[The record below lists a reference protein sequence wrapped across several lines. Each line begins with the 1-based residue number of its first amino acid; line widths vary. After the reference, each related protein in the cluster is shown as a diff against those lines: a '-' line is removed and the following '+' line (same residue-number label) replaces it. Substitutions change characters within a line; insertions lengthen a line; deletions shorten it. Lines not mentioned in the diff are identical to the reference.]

1 MEYILNKLLKKS
13 VMASCVAALVC
24 TLTACDHKV
33 SISNNGVVA
42 NGSNATAS
50 ALTKDSTFEQKA
62 AYAIGASL
70 GEYVANLK
78 QGQEQFIGELP
89 TELVINGFSEGI
101 KGQSSLKRNEIERI
115 LKDLDKKIQEKLE
128 AEAKKAASDNLNA
141 GKEFLKEN
149 AKKEGVV
156 TTASGLQYKV
166 ITQGEGKAPKKG
178 DTISVTY
185 RGSTIDGAV
194 FDEQKK
200 PVEFPLDNM
209 IPGWVEGIQLMK
221 VGSEFELY
229 IPSELGY
236 GESAVGQLIKPN
248 SVLIFNVKLVD
259 VKEQKA
265 QEPAKTE
272 TKAKK

>member
-101 KGQSSLKRNEIERI
+101 KGQSSLKRNEIETI

-166 ITQGEGKAPKKG
+166 ITQGEGKAPVKG
-178 DTISVTY
+178 DIISVTY

>member
-101 KGQSSLKRNEIERI
+101 KGQSSLKRNEIETI

-209 IPGWVEGIQLMK
+209 IPGWVDGIQLMK

>member
-42 NGSNATAS
+42 NGSNATVS

-101 KGQSSLKRNEIERI
+101 KGQSSLKRNEIETI

>member
-78 QGQEQFIGELP
+78 KGQEQFIGELP

-101 KGQSSLKRNEIERI
+101 KGQSSLKRNEIETI

-128 AEAKKAASDNLNA
+128 AEAKKAASDNLKA

>member
-101 KGQSSLKRNEIERI
+101 KGQSSLKRNEIETI

-259 VKEQKA
+259 VKEQKS

>member
-265 QEPAKTE
+265 QEPAKPE

>member
-42 NGSNATAS
+42 NGSNATVS

-89 TELVINGFSEGI
+89 TELVINGFSDGI
-101 KGQSSLKRNEIERI
+101 KGQSSLKRNEIETI

>member
-101 KGQSSLKRNEIERI
+101 KGQSSLKRNEIETI

-128 AEAKKAASDNLNA
+128 AEAKKAASDNLKA

>member
-101 KGQSSLKRNEIERI
+101 KGQSSLKRNEIETI

-265 QEPAKTE
+265 QEPAKPK

>member
-101 KGQSSLKRNEIERI
+101 KGQSSLKRNEIETI

>member
-1 MEYILNKLLKKS
+1 
-13 VMASCVAALVC
+13 MASCVAALVC

-101 KGQSSLKRNEIERI
+101 KGQSSLKRNEIETI

-128 AEAKKAASDNLNA
+128 AEANKTTSDNLNA
-141 GKEFLKEN
+141 DKEFIKEN

-265 QEPAKTE
+265 QEPAKPE

>member
-42 NGSNATAS
+42 NGSNATVS

-166 ITQGEGKAPKKG
+166 ITQGEGKAPVKG
-178 DTISVTY
+178 DIISVTY

>member
-1 MEYILNKLLKKS
+1 
-13 VMASCVAALVC
+13 MASCVAALVC

-42 NGSNATAS
+42 KGSNATAS

-149 AKKEGVV
+149 AKKEGVI
-156 TTASGLQYKV
+156 TTASGLQY
-166 ITQGEGKAPKKG
+166 
-178 DTISVTY
+178 
-185 RGSTIDGAV
+185 
-194 FDEQKK
+194 
-200 PVEFPLDNM
+200 
-209 IPGWVEGIQLMK
+209 
-221 VGSEFELY
+221 
-229 IPSELGY
+229 
-236 GESAVGQLIKPN
+236 
-248 SVLIFNVKLVD
+248 
-259 VKEQKA
+259 
-265 QEPAKTE
+265 
-272 TKAKK
+272 

>member
-1 MEYILNKLLKKS
+1 
-13 VMASCVAALVC
+13 MASCVAALVC

-70 GEYVANLK
+70 GE
-78 QGQEQFIGELP
+78 
-89 TELVINGFSEGI
+89 LVINGFSEGI
-101 KGQSSLKRNEIERI
+101 KGQSSLKRNEIETI

>member
-101 KGQSSLKRNEIERI
+101 KGQSSLKRNEIETI

-265 QEPAKTE
+265 QEPAKPE

>member
-50 ALTKDSTFEQKA
+50 ALTKDSTFEHKA

-101 KGQSSLKRNEIERI
+101 KGQSSLKRNEIETI

>member
-101 KGQSSLKRNEIERI
+101 KGQSSLKRNEIETI

-265 QEPAKTE
+265 QELAKPE

>member
-89 TELVINGFSEGI
+89 TELVIKGFSEGI
-101 KGQSSLKRNEIERI
+101 KGQSSLKRNEIETI

>member
-78 QGQEQFIGELP
+78 KGQEQFIGELP

>member
-1 MEYILNKLLKKS
+1 
-13 VMASCVAALVC
+13 MASCVAALVC

-101 KGQSSLKRNEIERI
+101 KGQSSLKRNEIETI

-209 IPGWVEGIQLMK
+209 IPGWVEGLQLMK
-221 VGSEFELY
+221 VGSEYELY

-265 QEPAKTE
+265 QEPAKSE